1 MTYLCI
7 KSCVIC
13 YNSKKVIAIDIFD
26 YIKSQK
32 SKSFENKS
40 FEETKEDLEELYKY
54 NIIFEELE
62 KGTLFDPEVSM
73 HIKNNEFIQTRLLIS
88 EIREKQEIKNR
99 LNSLGY
105 SVGWLKAAVL
115 IKDRNIANKS
125 IESIIKNDYSSISII
140 VSELNSLKSRIDELE
155 SLHISLLKGGL
166 SLDTKTLLEQD
177 FKENHKKLNELYNK
191 QKNILL
197 NLGNIFAELAK
208 DAVRKKK

>member
-1 MTYLCI
+1 MI
-7 KSCVIC
+7 
-13 YNSKKVIAIDIFD
+13 NIFD
-26 YIKSQK
+26 YLKDLSNNAK
-32 SKSFENKS
+32 FENKS

>member
-1 MTYLCI
+1 M
-7 KSCVIC
+7 
-13 YNSKKVIAIDIFD
+13 IAIDIFD

>member
-1 MTYLCI
+1 MI
-7 KSCVIC
+7 
-13 YNSKKVIAIDIFD
+13 NIFD
-26 YIKSQK
+26 YLKDLSNNAK
-32 SKSFENKS
+32 FENKS

-140 VSELNSLKSRIDELE
+140 VSELNTLKNKIDELE
-155 SLHISLLKGGL
+155 SLHISLLKSGL

-197 NLGNIFAELAK
+197 NLSSIFVK
-208 DAVRKKK
+208 

>member
-1 MTYLCI
+1 MKT
-7 KSCVIC
+7 
-13 YNSKKVIAIDIFD
+13 
-26 YIKSQK
+26 
-32 SKSFENKS
+32 
-40 FEETKEDLEELYKY
+40 
-54 NIIFEELE
+54 
-62 KGTLFDPEVSM
+62 
-73 HIKNNEFIQTRLLIS
+73 
-88 EIREKQEIKNR
+88 
-99 LNSLGY
+99 
-105 SVGWLKAAVL
+105 
-115 IKDRNIANKS
+115 
-125 IESIIKNDYSSISII
+125 KNDYSSISII

>member
-1 MTYLCI
+1 
-7 KSCVIC
+7 
-13 YNSKKVIAIDIFD
+13 VIAIDIFD